1 MTLKKSIAG
10 HFKEYEVDVFENDI
24 FSHKEKR
31 KDWVDQIDIDMH
43 PLEETAILKHW
54 DIHNL
59 RIKIPEKATQQQEH
73 EWLIENGPYFVRD
86 KRKEWQ
92 EDFDAAQPGI
102 QEAEEKFQKAHQA
115 WCDHAD
121 LCVAHGLCPNE
132 YQGDARL
139 SLIKPLEG
147 DN

>member
-1 MTLKKSIAG
+1 MALIKSIAG
-10 HFKEYEVDVFENDI
+10 YLDI
-24 FSHKEKR
+24 
-31 KDWVDQIDIDMH
+31 DNNIWVDEQHIEMH
-43 PLEETAILKHW
+43 PLEEMCIQAGWGRNTLKLEL
-54 DIHNL
+54 D
-59 RIKIPEKATQQQEH
+59 KKPSKEQEH
-73 EWLIENGPYFVRD
+73 EWLIDNGPEFVKQ
-86 KRKEWQ
+86 KRLEWAEQEKEILSKLN
-92 EDFDAAQPGI
+92 ELDNI
-102 QEAEEKFQKAHQA
+102 HAEHNKS